1 MSEEEQIDGAP
12 PNHRSTQGADVDMD
26 VDSYADSDYNSND
39 SDSDLDG
46 NTTVAIYDIIW
57 SVRHDDKFG
66 NLARGDFEERLK
78 IRRVSNGGADGTH
91 DTYHTFSFRH
101 GKYLVK
107 GYCDLSDGSIPVHG
121 PFGNFSMQWMNGAMV
136 TDFVEG
142 DWEAD
147 DQGNG
152 YFHLGFMNNLVD
164 DHGAAILAFRFL
176 LGQAGES
183 KPNTQVYGWA
193 KLRTELDGCPPADI
207 SEAEKQRL
215 DGNDSGDMEPDLL
228 GRLRSL
234 FSAADQGCGL
244 QLETI
249 AIYDILFDV
258 GSGSSGQRSYGGDNI
273 TIKRIEIEDFDFPD
287 PPLTEEE
294 EEYRY
299 KAYFHYSSFDGVFTC
314 KAFADEKTFSDFK
327 VCRKNRSMKESIL
340 GEYDTQFRFEDGVVD
355 DAGNPFMWFFM
366 AFDGKLDG
374 VEICGRAKLR
384 DGTDSEEETE
394 TALTE
399 GERKML
405 DDCELS
411 FDDK

>member
-1 MSEEEQIDGAP
+1 MSCLGLSKVYVWSFDHARYRERRLVGKPTHVSGVPLIHAYTPLGVTPWTNFLRGIYWVVTSNKFYISPIQHQSTTSSRQESQSGRNIMSSVLMDLSNLSDMSEEEQIDGAP

-78 IRRVSNGGADGTH
+78 IRRVSNGGADGTL

-193 KLRTELDGCPPADI
+193 KLRTGLDGCPPAEI

-234 FSAADQGCGL
+234 FSAAD
-244 QLETI
+244 
-249 AIYDILFDV
+249 
-258 GSGSSGQRSYGGDNI
+258 R
-273 TIKRIEIEDFDFPD
+273 
-287 PPLTEEE
+287 
-294 EEYRY
+294 
-299 KAYFHYSSFDGVFTC
+299 
-314 KAFADEKTFSDFK
+314 
-327 VCRKNRSMKESIL
+327 
-340 GEYDTQFRFEDGVVD
+340 
-355 DAGNPFMWFFM
+355 
-366 AFDGKLDG
+366 
-374 VEICGRAKLR
+374 
-384 DGTDSEEETE
+384 
-394 TALTE
+394 
-399 GERKML
+399 
-405 DDCELS
+405 
-411 FDDK
+411 